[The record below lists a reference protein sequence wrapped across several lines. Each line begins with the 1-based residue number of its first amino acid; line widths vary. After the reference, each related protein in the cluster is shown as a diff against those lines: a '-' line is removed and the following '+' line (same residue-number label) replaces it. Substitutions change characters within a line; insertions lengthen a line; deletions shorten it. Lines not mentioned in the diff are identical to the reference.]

1 LQLSRNKSQIHPPA
15 LERRSLLQELMLR
28 GVRITG
34 QRRILIETLQAVLLQ
49 IGMGVAATASVGFQN
64 YAATPNIVWMN
75 WR

>member
-1 LQLSRNKSQIHPPA
+1 LPNTGSAKS
-15 LERRSLLQELMLR
+15 LMLAA
-28 GVRITG
+28 
-34 QRRILIETLQAVLLQ
+34 LLSVLLQ